1 MKHFSL
7 SMAFMLAI
15 SAYPGM
21 AQVPLSPIETVKKV
35 GDRVIANTPFEYQ
48 LTLPKKKEAF
58 DFICLVDFARAT
70 PAGGSAVSFAYSNI
84 TAEKDTT
91 ISLQVSHQ
99 DALKVYVNNEEVYR
113 KEATGAAVIIQQE
126 RDFVLQHSF
135 KVRLLKGENPILLKS
150 HYKQGN
156 QWLVYLQPE
165 GSLIEFSPVRGLSLG
180 LRKQK
185 GITPEVANLSQW
197 LVLGPFAAQPS
208 PLDAIYGPE
217 NGFKIGSLYAAKTG
231 SISWTL
237 PKIDVLADFY
247 DSHPLWGTYY
257 SYNYH
262 AAGLAWAMSSLA
274 AYTKEMKYDDH
285 SRRYTDFILATKP
298 FIQYQIEDLHA
309 FRSAQHH
316 LINTP
321 LLDFTAAPALPFVQR
336 LMLEPTKANI
346 GAYKAFV
353 GRTKTYVI
361 KEQVRL
367 PDGTFT
373 RSTPEKYTTWVDDM
387 FMGIPFLTFCAL
399 EAKDPKE
406 KAAFFDEAVRQVI
419 GFNANV
425 YDKKANLYHHATY
438 SAKASNIP
446 HWSRANG
453 WGVFAA
459 SVLLESL
466 PISHPKRA
474 QVLVIYTKHIE
485 AIAKLQD
492 RKTGFWHQVIDSP
505 TTYNETSATGI
516 FTMAMA
522 KGVNNGWLKHGKYET
537 AIRKGWEALTTQIE
551 PDGTVHGICVGT
563 MSSETEKYY
572 AERPV
577 ADNDSHGL
585 IGLIW
590 AGIELDKYI
599 SKYGKL

>member
-1 MKHFSL
+1 MNRFSL
-7 SMAFMLAI
+7 PAALLLAI
-15 SAYPGM
+15 L
-21 AQVPLSPIETVKKV
+21 AQSGFAQTLNSPIETVKKI

-48 LTLPKKKEAF
+48 LALPKKKEAF
-58 DFICLVDFARAT
+58 DFITLVDLGRAT
-70 PAGGSAVSFAYSNI
+70 PTNGAAVSFAYSNI

-91 ISLQVSHQ
+91 ITLQVSHQ
-99 DALKVYVNNEEVYR
+99 DALKVYVNNEEIYR
-113 KEATGAAVIIQQE
+113 KDATGSATIIQQE
-126 RDFVLQHSF
+126 RDFVLQHNF

-150 HYKQGN
+150 NFKQGKS
-156 QWLVYLQPE
+156 WLVYLQPE

-180 LRKQK
+180 LKRQQ
-185 GITPEVANLSQW
+185 GITPEVAALTQC
-197 LVLGPFAAQPS
+197 LVLGPFTAQPS
-208 PLDAIYGPE
+208 ALDAIYGPE
-217 NGFKIGSLYAAKTG
+217 NGFATGQLYPGKDGNTAW
-231 SISWTL
+231 SL
-237 PKIDVLADFY
+237 PKIDVLADLY
-247 DSHPLWGTYY
+247 NSHPLWGTYY

-262 AAGLAWAMSSLA
+262 AAGLAWAMSSLS
-274 AYTKEMKYDDH
+274 AYIKNPKYDDH

-316 LINTP
+316 LVNTP

-346 GAYKAFV
+346 DAYKAFV
-353 GRTKTYVI
+353 DRTKAYVT

-399 EAKDPKE
+399 EAKDPKV
-406 KAAFFDEAVRQVI
+406 KAAFFDEAVKQVI
-419 GFNANV
+419 GFNTNV

-438 SAKASNIP
+438 SAKSSNIP
-446 HWSRANG
+446 HWGRANG
-453 WGVFAA
+453 WGIFAA
-459 SVLLESL
+459 SIVLEYL
-466 PISHPKRA
+466 PLSHPKRP
-474 QVLVIYTKHIE
+474 QVLAIYTKHIE

-492 RKTGFWHQVIDSP
+492 SKTGFWHQIIDRPSS
-505 TTYNETSATGI
+505 YQETSATGI
-516 FTMAMA
+516 FVMAMA
-522 KGVNNGWLKHGKYET
+522 KGVNNGWLKHSKYET
-537 AIRKGWEALTTQIE
+537 RIRKGWEALSTQIE

-572 AERPV
+572 EDRPV

-599 SKYGKL
+599 AKYGKL